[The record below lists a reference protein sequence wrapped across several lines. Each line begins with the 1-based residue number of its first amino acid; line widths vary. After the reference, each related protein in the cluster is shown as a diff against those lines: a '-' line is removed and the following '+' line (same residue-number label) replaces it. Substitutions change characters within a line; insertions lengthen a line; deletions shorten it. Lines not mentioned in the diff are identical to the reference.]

1 MGQEVINRICKKT
14 PRLRKDNKKGIRFYV
29 SEEVTEGKG
38 DGGGGGGGGG
48 GRKNSVKLQR
58 LRTQSEV
65 SRESRLTID
74 FAGVWKETK
83 KTKSKQKKKKKK
95 KEMYILYIQKTYK
108 VLTANGAARVEEK
121 MRIQKKPQVG
131 SCGIAKNRTTT
142 FEGSHKSTS
151 ATYQPSRHMQAQ
163 TYIHTVDKSTSVRFD
178 GLQVAATE
186 RRVKQFLKIAKKESK
201 RERRKTFQLI
211 SSAINGPDN

>member
-1 MGQEVINRICKKT
+1 
-14 PRLRKDNKKGIRFYV
+14 
-29 SEEVTEGKG
+29 
-38 DGGGGGGGGG
+38 
-48 GRKNSVKLQR
+48 
-58 LRTQSEV
+58 
-65 SRESRLTID
+65 
-74 FAGVWKETK
+74 
-83 KTKSKQKKKKKK
+83 
-95 KEMYILYIQKTYK
+95 
-108 VLTANGAARVEEK
+108 

-163 TYIHTVDKSTSVRFD
+163 TYTHTGPLMSKNFNGTAVFPEEPVTTPLTPVDISTVDKSTSVRFD